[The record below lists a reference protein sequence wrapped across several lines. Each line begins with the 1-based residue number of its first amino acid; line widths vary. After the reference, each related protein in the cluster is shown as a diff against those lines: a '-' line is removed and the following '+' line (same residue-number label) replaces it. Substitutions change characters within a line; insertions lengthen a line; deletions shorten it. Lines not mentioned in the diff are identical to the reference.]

1 MRSDYSY
8 VNIRTPLLEKVVK
21 TYMNRRNKVLTS
33 RAEVIRHICNFYILK
48 CAEDTQDDDD
58 I

>member
-8 VNIRTPLLEKVVK
+8 VCIRTPLLEKVVK
-21 TYMNRRNKVLTS
+21 TYMNRKDKVLTT
-33 RAEVIRHICNFYILK
+33 RAEVIRHICNFYILQ
-48 CAEDTQDDDD
+48 CAKDTQDDDD